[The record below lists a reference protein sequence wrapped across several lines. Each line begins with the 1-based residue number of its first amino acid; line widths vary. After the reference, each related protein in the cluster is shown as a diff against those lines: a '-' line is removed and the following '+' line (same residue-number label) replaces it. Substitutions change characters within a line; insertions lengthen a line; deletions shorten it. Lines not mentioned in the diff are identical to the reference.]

1 MKPQETLEQQ
11 HRCGCPSHHCHSLN
25 FTASFRAPAHY
36 LVNFSMPEEQT
47 ATQAQDG
54 LDSGPILAAVT
65 TPAARSQPPPTPKP
79 RPAGEATHHTLSP
92 REVILWSYLV
102 QRLHS

>member
-36 LVNFSMPEEQT
+36 RVNFGMPEEQT

-54 LDSGPILAAVT
+54 LDSGPMLAAVT
-65 TPAARSQPPPTPKP
+65 TPAAREASRRPHPNPDQPG
-79 RPAGEATHHTLSP
+79 RQHTT
-92 REVILWSYLV
+92 R
-102 QRLHS
+102 